1 MSFLASARRDAR
13 LIYFYK
19 HTQLLKTHVPMD
31 GNIGIDVF
39 NALTKRAR
47 RLQTQTR
54 IAVSSLDTPWT

>member
-1 MSFLASARRDAR
+1 

-19 HTQLLKTHVPMD
+19 HTQLLKTHVAMD